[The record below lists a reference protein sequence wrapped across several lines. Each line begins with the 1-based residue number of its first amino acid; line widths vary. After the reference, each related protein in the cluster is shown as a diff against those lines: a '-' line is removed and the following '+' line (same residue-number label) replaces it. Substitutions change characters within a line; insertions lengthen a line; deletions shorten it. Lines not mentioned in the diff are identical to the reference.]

1 MYDLVMGQTT
11 REKLHELIK
20 DHGMGDYL
28 AQALIRRM
36 TTDECR
42 DLLCDLKAER
52 I

>member
-1 MYDLVMGQTT
+1 MFETVMGQTT
-11 REKLHELIK
+11 REKLFELIE
-20 DHGMGDYL
+20 DWDMGDYL
-28 AQALIRRM
+28 ARALILRM